1 MQRLQVASVDDV
13 QLAAFEHGNHDGRE
27 ILFIHGF
34 SQASAC
40 WTKQFSDSAL
50 AAEFRLTAFDIRGHG
65 ESEKPLDPA
74 RYAEDHLFA
83 EDVHAVIQ
91 ALGLKRPVL
100 VGWSYAGRIIADYIA
115 AFWTSRVA
123 GINYVCA
130 ETRSN
135 SGLYGPGVDFID
147 GMILD
152 DPLRNREATRQFLA
166 ACYAVL
172 PSPEEF
178 DAALAYNM
186 AVPPVVRAAHLA
198 RPGNDGNILPAL
210 DIPVLVTHGAEDAII
225 RPALSEWT
233 ARALPRAR
241 LSLYDG
247 IGHAPF
253 FEDASRFNRELADF
267 VRSTA

>member
-1 MQRLQVASVDDV
+1 MRRHTVVSQDGVR
-13 QLAAFEHGNHDGRE
+13 LAAFDHGNPGGRE

-40 WTKQFSDSAL
+40 WTRQFSDPAL
-50 AAEFRLTAFDIRGHG
+50 AAGFRLTAFDIRGHG

-83 EDVHAVIQ
+83 GDVHAVIA
-91 ALGLKRPVL
+91 ALGLTRPVL

-115 AFWTSRVA
+115 AFGTGRLA

-147 GMILD
+147 DMLLD
-152 DPLRNREATRQFLA
+152 DPTRNRAATARFLA
-166 ACYAVL
+166 ACYARP
-172 PSPEEF
+172 PSPEDYEL
-178 DAALAYNM
+178 ALAYNM
-186 AVPPVVRAAHLA
+186 AVPAAVRAAHIA
-198 RPGNDGNILPAL
+198 RPGNDGEDLARL
-210 DIPVLVTHGAEDAII
+210 DIPVLVTHGTADAII
-225 RPALSEWT
+225 LPALSEWT
-233 ARALPRAR
+233 AKAVPRAS

-247 IGHAPF
+247 VGHAPF
-253 FEDASRFNRELADF
+253 FEDPARFNLELAEF
-267 VRSTA
+267 VRMTA

>member
-1 MQRLQVASVDDV
+1 MQRHRVAAEDGL
-13 QLAAFEHGNHDGRE
+13 QLAAFDHGNRAGRE

-40 WTKQFSDSAL
+40 WSKQFSDSAL
-50 AAEFRLTAFDIRGHG
+50 ANEFRLSAFDIRGHG

-74 RYAEDHLFA
+74 RYAEDQLFA
-83 EDVHAVIQ
+83 GDVQSVMT

-100 VGWSYAGRIIADYIA
+100 VGWSYAGRIIADYISA
-115 AFWTSRVA
+115 YGGAQLA

-147 GMILD
+147 GMVLD
-152 DPLRNREATRQFLA
+152 DPVRNLEATRSFLTS
-166 ACYAVL
+166 CYARP

-178 DAALAYNM
+178 EAALSYNM
-186 AVPPVVRAAHLA
+186 AMPAAVRAAHLE
-198 RPGNDGNILPAL
+198 RPGRDGGILATL
-210 DIPVLVTHGAEDAII
+210 DIPVLVTHGTADAVIQA
-225 RPALSEWT
+225 ALSEWT
-233 ARALPRAR
+233 AAAVPRSR
-241 LSLYDG
+241 LSLYEG

-253 FEDASRFNRELADF
+253 FEDAQRFNRELAEF